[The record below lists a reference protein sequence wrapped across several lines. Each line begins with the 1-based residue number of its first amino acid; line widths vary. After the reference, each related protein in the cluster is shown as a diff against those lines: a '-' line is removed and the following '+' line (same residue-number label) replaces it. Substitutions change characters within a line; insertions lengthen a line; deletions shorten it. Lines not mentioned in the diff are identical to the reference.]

1 MNDDPEDET
10 AGDCYSDGER
20 AWMVRGQ
27 LLRAR
32 LLAPLLRLLEFLRI
46 TPDHLTF
53 LSLIAGL
60 AFCPLFFRSPAAA
73 FLALLLHVLLDG
85 LDGPLARHLGI
96 ASRRGSFT
104 DTMADQLV
112 VTATTITLMKAGE
125 IGITAGGVYIFVYG
139 IVVAFAMVR
148 NALAIPYSWLIRP
161 RFVIYLWIPV
171 EVWWWPGTIEIGLW
185 IASSF
190 LAAKM
195 FSGFVRIRGAL

>member
-1 MNDDPEDET
+1 
-10 AGDCYSDGER
+10 
-20 AWMVRGQ
+20 MVQGQ
-27 LLRAR
+27 QLRAR
-32 LLAPLLRLLEFLRI
+32 FLSPLLRLLEFLRV

-60 AFCPLFFRSPAAA
+60 AFCPLYFRSPEAA
-73 FLALLLHVLLDG
+73 FLALVLHVLLDG

-112 VTATTITLMKAGE
+112 VTATTITLMKAGV
-125 IGITAGGVYIFVYG
+125 IGIAAGGVYVFVYG

-148 NALAIPYSWLIRP
+148 NAMAIPYSWLIRP
-161 RFVIYLWIPV
+161 RFIIYLWMPL
-171 EVWWWPGTIEIGLW
+171 EVWWWSGTIEIGLW
-185 IASSF
+185 IASSL

-195 FSGFVRIRGAL
+195 FSGFLKIRKAL